1 MNTRVSILAGD
12 GGSSTGCHVIQ
23 FGRAWLL
30 IGALAVTS
38 LAPARESLGASFTPS
53 MVFVQGGAGDE
64 QTQAYVLGATWDL
77 PWKAEFAFG
86 SVSTYFEAAFGRWT
100 TRAHGT
106 STAWP
111 TQISLT
117 PVVRLH
123 PPGTAHRWFAE
134 LGVGANYIVPVFE
147 SGDKRF
153 STEFNFGDHVAVGR
167 QFGEQGQLEV
177 SLRMQHFSNGG
188 ISHPNPGEN
197 FAQLRLAHTL

>member
-1 MNTRVSILAGD
+1 MSARTSILAGGD
-12 GGSSTGCHVIQ
+12 GNSPGSCIFTFS
-23 FGRAWLL
+23 RAWILL
-30 IGALAVTS
+30 VALVVAS
-38 LAPARESLGASFTPS
+38 LAPAREASGASFTPS

-77 PWKAEFAFG
+77 PWKAEFRIG
-86 SVSTYFEAAFGRWT
+86 SVSAYLEAAFGRWT

-111 TQISLT
+111 TQLSLT

-123 PPGTAHRWFAE
+123 PPGAAHRWFGE

-153 STEFNFGDHVAVGR
+153 STEFNFGSHVAGGR
-167 QFGEQGQLEV
+167 QFGAQGQLEV

-188 ISHPNPGEN
+188 ISRPNPGEN
-197 FAQLRLAHTL
+197 FVQLRLAHTF

>member
-1 MNTRVSILAGD
+1 MCTRVSILAGGD
-12 GGSSTGCHVIQ
+12 GNAAVAR
-23 FGRAWLL
+23 FGRAWILTV
-30 IGALAVTS
+30 ALAVTS
-38 LAPARESLGASFTPS
+38 LAPAHESMAASFTPS
-53 MVFVQGGAGDE
+53 TVFVQGGAGDE
-64 QTQAYVLGATWDL
+64 QTRAYVLGATWDL
-77 PWKAEFAFG
+77 PWKTEFAFG
-86 SVSTYFEAAFGRWT
+86 SVNAYFEAAFGRWT

-123 PPGTAHRWFAE
+123 PAGAAHRWFAE

-147 SGDKRF
+147 SGEKRF
-153 STEFNFGDHVAVGR
+153 STEFNFGDHIAVGR

-188 ISHPNPGEN
+188 LSRPNPGEN
-197 FAQLRLAHTL
+197 FVQLRLAHTF